1 MSTTAI
7 NLQAVAAK
15 GAAAAG
21 NNSNANILVL
31 ATDPNTGAGV
41 VTLTQADVSV
51 VDHFALPG
59 QTCGFSNNITS
70 FNNVGTGAYQITVA
84 THSTKPPSGGCKW
97 VSGDYLGQ
105 IIVKTAAAEGQAA
118 FLLSI

>member
-1 MSTTAI
+1 MATTAI

-15 GAAAAG
+15 GAAAGG
-21 NNSNANILVL
+21 NNANANILVL

-41 VTLTQADVSV
+41 VTLAKGDFSV

-59 QTCGFSNNITS
+59 QTCGFSTNITG

-84 THSTKPPSGGCKW
+84 THSTTPPAGGCKW

-105 IIVKTAAAEGQAA
+105 IIVKTATAEGQAA